1 MKLSSQQSYL
11 RLLASGRST
20 LFDSHH
26 SSLTVVHFYR
36 VLPSRRQNS
45 WFSNIEFNPFWSF
58 LFFRYGKG
66 PRYQHVESLI
76 CDQTFQV
83 PDVEDSGG
91 RPGVFVGHE
100 HGFQDKVC
108 KTRGLPKDKPDN
120 SMPASEKSE
129 TFNLTNNSNYKSVC
143 LHRKNLTP

>member
-1 MKLSSQQSYL
+1 M
-11 RLLASGRST
+11 
-20 LFDSHH
+20 
-26 SSLTVVHFYR
+26 
-36 VLPSRRQNS
+36 
-45 WFSNIEFNPFWSF
+45 
-58 LFFRYGKG
+58 
-66 PRYQHVESLI
+66 ESLI

-108 KTRGLPKDKPDN
+108 KTRGLPKDQPDN

-129 TFNLTNNSNYKSVC
+129 TFNLTNNSNYKSFD
-143 LHRKNLTP
+143 NLPKQPA